1 MTAIDFEIN
10 RIGWSRDQ
18 ERVYLERAFGH
29 AGRHRLTRYADLVAY
44 LRQLRQLEPGD
55 KADQAVVPLRRGDL
69 ISQGDEMLRQLGW
82 SGEQARGF
90 LQQHLQAKSRQQLS
104 D

>member
-1 MTAIDFEIN
+1 
-10 RIGWSRDQ
+10 
-18 ERVYLERAFGH
+18 
-29 AGRHRLTRYADLVAY
+29 
-44 LRQLRQLEPGD
+44 
-55 KADQAVVPLRRGDL
+55 AVVPLRRGDL

-104 D
+104 DEQLLQFNLLLENQLGNTN